1 MCIRDSPYMVM
12 ADFRDYRRLQALV
25 SETYR
30 DSRKFNR
37 MSLLNIAG
45 SGVFSA
51 DRAVGEYAHNI
62 WHVKPIR

>member
-1 MCIRDSPYMVM
+1 
-12 ADFRDYRRLQALV
+12 
-25 SETYR
+25 
-30 DSRKFNR
+30 